1 MIFDFKY
8 FVLIL
13 IFVFIIILI
22 YILISIIM
30 CSNFVQECLVLVLY
44 RCLQPI
50 GPLVQVTL
58 ICSYK

>member
-1 MIFDFKY
+1 MIFVFKY

-22 YILISIIM
+22 YILIIIM